1 MNVRLDTVISD
12 ITGATGRRILCTIV
26 DGERDPRRLAALR
39 GGRMKASGE
48 RIESALQGTW
58 REEHLFALTQALQ
71 RFDVPTEQI
80 AT

>member
-1 MNVRLDTVISD
+1 
-12 ITGATGRRILCTIV
+12 
-26 DGERDPRRLAALR
+26 
-39 GGRMKASGE
+39 MKASGE

-58 REEHLFALTQALQ
+58 REEHLFALTQVLQ